1 MNIIFMGTPDFAVP
15 SLNALLAGTHKV
27 VCVVTVPDKPAGR
40 GMVIQSSAVKK
51 AALQARLPVLQPLQ
65 LKDASFIQDLRS
77 FHPDLIVVVAF
88 RILPPDVFTLPRK
101 GTVNLHASLLPRYR
115 GAAPIQWALINGE
128 HETGV
133 TTFFIEEKVDTG
145 NVIMQRRVPVGADM
159 NAGELH
165 DILAT
170 VGAQVLSATVDCIA
184 EGTCVPVKQV
194 GNVTL
199 ALKITRELC
208 CIDWNKSASDIHNII
223 RALSPIPGAV
233 TMLHGKSLKVLA
245 SRLSDKPDSSEPG
258 TIVNVGK
265 NDPIDVQT
273 GRGIISLLKIQPE
286 GKRVMSC
293 EEYVRGYPVHKGDKF
308 HQCPI

>member
-15 SLNALLAGTHKV
+15 SLNTLLASTHKV

-40 GMVIQSSAVKK
+40 GKVLQSSAIKK

-65 LKDASFIQDLRS
+65 LKDASFIRDLQS
-77 FHPDLIVVVAF
+77 FQPDLIVVVAF
-88 RILPPDVFTLPRK
+88 RILPPEVFTLPRK

-170 VGAQVLSATVDCIA
+170 LGAQVLFETVDCIA
-184 EGTCVPVKQV
+184 EGTCVPLKQV
-194 GNVTL
+194 GDVTL
-199 ALKITRELC
+199 APKITRELC
-208 CIDWNKSASDIHNII
+208 CIDWKKSAFDIHNII

-245 SRLSDKPDSSEPG
+245 SRMADKPDSSEPG
-258 TIVNVGK
+258 TVVNVGK

-293 EEYVRGYPVHKGDKF
+293 EEYVRGYPVHGGDKF